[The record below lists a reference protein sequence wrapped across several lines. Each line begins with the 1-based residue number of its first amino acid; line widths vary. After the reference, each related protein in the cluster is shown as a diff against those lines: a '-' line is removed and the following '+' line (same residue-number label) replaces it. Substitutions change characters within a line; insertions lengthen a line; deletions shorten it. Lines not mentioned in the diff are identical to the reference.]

1 MFRTF
6 CARPPELEFSSQFN
20 RPVKPHLSRHTIFS
34 THLNRRFSFTPT
46 HATCQQKSTKG
57 PSSKFPGKSLETS
70 NVPSL
75 NFRPNHF
82 LQFNIY
88 KHLIFHLPT
97 QVDEKMASLSTS
109 LLGIR
114 RMSKAQEKTKN
125 TVLCKKHPKHR
136 QSPGVCSLCLNERL
150 SMFIKATSS
159 STYSYLRLRKAPHII
174 YSSSTTSL
182 SSSSSVSSCPSPLV
196 DRRCYLLMAGGSGR
210 EKGSLCMTKSRSV
223 AHKVDDEKRKKKET
237 RGGFFFRFGGFK
249 KREQERIVDN

>member
-1 MFRTF
+1 
-6 CARPPELEFSSQFN
+6 
-20 RPVKPHLSRHTIFS
+20 
-34 THLNRRFSFTPT
+34 
-46 HATCQQKSTKG
+46 
-57 PSSKFPGKSLETS
+57 
-70 NVPSL
+70 
-75 NFRPNHF
+75 
-82 LQFNIY
+82 
-88 KHLIFHLPT
+88 
-97 QVDEKMASLSTS
+97 MASLSTS

-114 RMSKAQEKTKN
+114 RMSKPQEKTKN
-125 TVLCKKHPKHR
+125 TMLCKKHPKHR

-159 STYSYLRLRKAPHII
+159 STNSYLRLRKARHII

-223 AHKVDDEKRKKKET
+223 AYKVDDEKRKKET

-249 KREQERIVDN
+249 KREQESIIDRKKIERERKMDEGRNSFR